1 VKELKTAEHF
11 ADSDFIVAQAPAN
24 SREIAAS
31 QPFSSDAFQAV
42 DASSVDTVAS
52 SPETVRP
59 KPATGLSIWLGT
71 GLSLVSVL
79 ALLQWAS
86 FVQSSLASSVVQGGA
101 ALALTGFGAAALA
114 RLFWSAWRG
123 QRQRNER
130 QLVRDQ
136 GALMQHSLQY
146 GQALSLCQRILKQL
160 PVSNTREVFRA
171 QHNPSHSDAE
181 TLQLFDL
188 LVLQP
193 LDQQAASEISAAAKQ
208 AGVAVA
214 LSPFALADMV
224 LVSWR
229 AWRLLAD
236 LAALYGV
243 KLGAVQRWRLV
254 KKFTHL
260 LFWTG
265 ATELAIDIGGDFFGV
280 ELSSKLSARAGQG
293 MLAGL
298 MLARL
303 GRFAQQELRPLP
315 MLAQQTAVK
324 PLLQG
329 LLQRLL
335 QGSSAQ

>member
-11 ADSDFIVAQAPAN
+11 ADSDFIVDQATAT
-24 SREIAAS
+24 SRPIIAS
-31 QPFSSDAFQAV
+31 QSFSPDAFQTV
-42 DASSVDTVAS
+42 TASPADTAAS
-52 SPETVRP
+52 SPPIVLP
-59 KPATGLSIWLGT
+59 PPATGRSMWLWT
-71 GLSLVSVL
+71 GLGLVSLL
-79 ALLQWAS
+79 ALLQWAA
-86 FVQSSLASSVVQGGA
+86 FVQSSLASSVMQGGA
-101 ALALTGFGAAALA
+101 ALALTGFGVAAIAKMG
-114 RLFWSAWRG
+114 WSAWRG

-130 QLVRDQ
+130 QLVREQ

-146 GQALSLCQRILKQL
+146 GQALSLCQRIQKQL
-160 PVSNTREVFRA
+160 PLTQAMELFRT
-171 QHNPSHSDAE
+171 QHNPSYSDAE

-193 LDQQAASEISAAAKQ
+193 LDQQAASQISAAAKQ

-229 AWRLLAD
+229 AWRLLAE
-236 LAALYGV
+236 LSALYGV
-243 KLGAVQRWRLV
+243 KLGALQRLRLV
-254 KKFTHL
+254 KQFAHL

-315 MLAQQTAVK
+315 MLAEQTAVK

-335 QGSSAQ
+335 HGSSAQ